1 MVDIV
6 QVGLSVDSKQ
16 VDKGTKSLG
25 RLEKQGYKTETA
37 TSKMSRGF
45 KALGGIIA
53 AIGFAALLNSMVKTA
68 AEFESMAIS
77 LEVVTGSAE
86 KATQAME
93 GITAFAKKTPF
104 QVSEITDAFIKL
116 KALGITPTEASLTS
130 FGNTS
135 SAMGKSLNQM
145 IEAVADASTF
155 EFERLKEFGIKAKQ
169 NADSVIFTFQ
179 GVSTEIGKTSAE
191 ITDYL
196 ESIGREKFGGAMEKQ
211 MDTLNGKLSNLGDS
225 FDMFAVKLLQ
235 DNTGGKGVLDL
246 AIDAVDFLTD
256 GLTTVRI
263 GVVETIGGFNK
274 FFVHVKSGA
283 EWLQAELAT
292 LWTKRDENVA
302 RFASIAAAKKAEIDA
317 INATVDAYIAGEE
330 RKKEAGLGA
339 GGIDIAGKDVAA
351 EEAAKQVAADKAFE
365 LETDRIFAQIE
376 LDDQKLANKLE
387 FNEKMLAA
395 EMDYYDRLY
404 NMETGSQQAALDFTS
419 AIRSNNLK
427 GALQNG
433 SLMLSNASKQNK
445 AAFEVQKA
453 FALANAIV
461 TLPSAVMKSYDN
473 GGGYPWGLV
482 PAGLMLAT
490 GLAQISAISSTSFG
504 SKSSGASVSGGGS
517 TSPSAPVASGLPAGS
532 TALPSAAETP
542 TQQVSITLNGAGY
555 SRDDV
560 RELIGS
566 INEELGDG
574 STLVAA

>member
-25 RLEKQGYKTETA
+25 KLEKQGYKTETA
-37 TSKMSRGF
+37 TSKMSKGF